1 MLDLASNMYAAAEED
16 GIIQWLSAVNF
27 SDKHERLRRDV
38 QETNPNSGQWFL
50 ESGRFAEWK
59 FYPQSFLW
67 LYGDCE
73 RYLLSI
79 WFIQPRLL
87 MVMW

>member
-1 MLDLASNMYAAAEED
+1 MLNSASNLCTATEED
-16 GIIQWLSAVNF
+16 GILQWLSASNF
-27 SDKHERLRRDV
+27 SDKHERLRKDV

-50 ESGRFAEWK
+50 ESVGFAQWK
-59 FYPQSFLW
+59 FFPQSFLW

-73 RYLLSI
+73 QSSNPFWL
-79 WFIQPRLL
+79 IQPRLL

>member
-1 MLDLASNMYAAAEED
+1 MLDSASNLCTATEED
-16 GIIQWLSAVNF
+16 GILQWLSAINF
-27 SDKHERLRRDV
+27 SDKHERLRKDV

-50 ESGRFAEWK
+50 DSDRFAQWK
-59 FYPQSFLW
+59 FFPQSFLW

-73 RYLLSI
+73 QPSNPFWL
-79 WFIQPRLL
+79 IQPRLL